1 MLVRQPIINPRMFAL
16 DLDGTLLNSEKFLTE
31 GVLNALE
38 EISKNDIRIAFASG
52 RIESSMKRYVQLC
65 SFPVSLLSLNG
76 AVVCMDAQHGSR
88 RVYGAALPAEYAD
101 FLLNHAEKQGIAA
114 NYYIDNNLYS
124 IRTEKNKPW
133 LDLYYQQTQS
143 YYNYIPSF
151 NGFRG
156 RSPDKIIF
164 IGPSELLDEQQ
175 KHFVN
180 LWGESVYICRTWDF
194 YLEFLNPLANKGD
207 GMAALA
213 SSYGIAAE
221 DVVAFGD
228 ASNDV
233 PMLRMA
239 GLGIAVRNASA
250 DAKLAAKY
258 VSSWSNDEDA
268 VAREWGVMSSR
279 VVG

>member
-31 GVLNALE
+31 GVLNALAD
-38 EISKNDIRIAFASG
+38 ISRNGIRIAFASG
-52 RIESSMKRYVQLC
+52 RIESSMKQYVRLC
-65 SFPVSLLSLNG
+65 PFPVSLLSLNG
-76 AVVCMDAQHGSR
+76 AVVCMDAQHDYR

-101 FLLNHAEKQGIAA
+101 FLVNHAETQGIAV
-114 NYYIDNNLYS
+114 NYYIDDNLYS
-124 IRTEKNKPW
+124 IRTEKSKPW
-133 LDLYYQQTQS
+133 LDLYYQQTLS

-151 NGFRG
+151 NDFHG

-164 IGPSELLDEQQ
+164 IGPAQLLDEQQ
-175 KHFVN
+175 EYFLN
-180 LWGESVYICRTWDF
+180 LWGKSVYICRTWDF

-228 ASNDV
+228 APNDV

-239 GLGIAVRNASA
+239 GFGIAVRNASA
-250 DAKLAAKY
+250 DAKLAANH

-268 VAREWGVMSSR
+268 VAREWGVMRSR
-279 VVG
+279 VVR